1 MKNEEES
8 KSQVE
13 LDETTLIRHTFV
25 QFTLKREIKTFGEDR
40 QNAGLEEI

>member
-13 LDETTLIRHTFV
+13 LDETTLIRHIFV

-40 QNAGLEEI
+40 ENAGLEEI